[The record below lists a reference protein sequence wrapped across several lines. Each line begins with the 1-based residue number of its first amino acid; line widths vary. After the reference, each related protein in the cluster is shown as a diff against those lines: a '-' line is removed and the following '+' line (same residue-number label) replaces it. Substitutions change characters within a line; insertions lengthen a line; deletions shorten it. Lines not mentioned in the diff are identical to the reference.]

1 MSLGFQPP
9 ADELLAAGKAQET
22 FTREGTGRAG
32 VLKLRRN
39 QNRVWPGCSRVLGA
53 RLGDP
58 GGGRF
63 RVAGRGRGTPEKE
76 EHWLLPPHPRPGHHP
91 RLLAPSVRKGIRPPC
106 QLPGNL
112 ETRFSHPPCFQGV
125 MQHVTLEPVVPSLI
139 KKPKKKYWVWFVFC
153 HPRVLFFFFFL
164 PALSRIHGPCQVL

>member
-32 VLKLRRN
+32 VLRLRRN

-76 EHWLLPPHPRPGHHP
+76 EHWLLPPHPRPGLRNAGRGARRRRPWQPLPP
-91 RLLAPSVRKGIRPPC
+91 RAARAGRAGWRSGGRALVPT
-106 QLPGNL
+106 Q
-112 ETRFSHPPCFQGV
+112 
-125 MQHVTLEPVVPSLI
+125 PSL
-139 KKPKKKYWVWFVFC
+139 PPPPGPSRAAGPMSGERRGAGSRARWAAALL
-153 HPRVLFFFFFL
+153 PR
-164 PALSRIHGPCQVL
+164 P